1 MLTVIPRCLAAVAA
15 TALCATGAAVYAQ
28 GQPAAE
34 ADARW
39 SVSGFGTLG
48 AAWHD
53 ADDTQFRRSVDQRR
67 GTRANE
73 LDFGIDSTLALQVH
87 GALTP
92 QWSVLAQAVMNQG
105 RQGEWGP
112 HLVWGFVKYV
122 PNDWLELRA
131 GRLVT
136 A

>member
-15 TALCATGAAVYAQ
+15 TALCATSAAVYAQ

-73 LDFGIDSTLALQVH
+73 LDFGIDSTLGLQVH
-87 GALTP
+87 GAL
-92 QWSVLAQAVMNQG
+92 
-105 RQGEWGP
+105 
-112 HLVWGFVKYV
+112 
-122 PNDWLELRA
+122 RA
-131 GRLVT
+131 
-136 A
+136 